1 MFYKKVVRKKFCN
14 IHRKTPVLDS
24 LFNKVLI
31 KVFCWAQSIIRTWY
45 PRRRTLR
52 HRTLWV
58 LEPWDLEPRYPGQ
71 WYPRPWGPGTLI
83 LRTRDPG
90 TQDPDTQDNL
100 THFFI
105 ENLRWL
111 LLLFGTSFL
120 ISTDRKVSV
129 FGVCLARI
137 VPALRLNT
145 EIYFV
150 NLRIQF
156 ECKKLRIRKILNMD
170 FFLFFLSLW
179 LKQKE
184 QNLVIKIKRQQ
195 WNMTQP

>member
-1 MFYKKVVRKKFCN
+1 MLG
-14 IHRKTPVLDS
+14 PVYNQDLRPQTKDS
-24 LFNKVLI
+24 ETQEPVNPGTLI
-31 KVFCWAQSIIRTWY
+31 PGTVI
-45 PRRRTLR
+45 PETLG
-52 HRTLWV
+52 
-58 LEPWDLEPRYPGQ
+58 PWDS
-71 WYPRPWGPGTLI
+71 GPGTLI
-83 LRTRDPG
+83 LGTRDPG
-90 TQDPDTQDNL
+90 TQDPDTQDTL

-105 ENLRWL
+105 EHLRWL

-120 ISTDRKVSV
+120 ISTDWKVSV

-137 VPALRLNT
+137 VPALRVNT

-170 FFLFFLSLW
+170 FFLLFLSLW